1 MLKRLCLI
9 ILFLSPAYGVAAQ
22 DDEPHAPLIKALE
35 LREVFAV
42 MQAEGQA
49 YGDDLDQALL
59 QGAGGAGW
67 QQSVGDI
74 YEPERIWQT
83 FLPAFQVALKGHDIK
98 AMTAFFST
106 EQGRQITA
114 LEISARRAML
124 DDVQEQDSRAA
135 YRAMAEQND
144 PRLTLLADLIT
155 ANDLVEY
162 NVMGAMNASYAF
174 YTGLIDGNAFDQTLT
189 QADILKDVW
198 SQEAEIR
205 ADTTEWLF
213 AYLTLAYAPLTDDEL
228 QAYIDFS
235 NTKPGQALNTAL
247 FAGYDVVFS
256 TVSKA
261 LGLTAA
267 ELMQSENL

>member
-9 ILFLSPAYGVAAQ
+9 LLFLSPTYGAAAQ
-22 DDEPHAPLIKALE
+22 GQARLDPLINVLE
-35 LREVFAV
+35 LREIFAV
-42 MQAEGQA
+42 MREEGLA

-67 QQSVGDI
+67 QSSVSGI

-83 FLPAFQVALKGHDIK
+83 FLPPLQAALQDQDTQ

-106 EQGRQITA
+106 RQGRQITA
-114 LEISARRAML
+114 LELSARRAML
-124 DDVQEQDSRAA
+124 EDAQEQASRAT
-135 YRAMAEQND
+135 YRAMVAQND
-144 PRLTLLADLIT
+144 PRLALLSELIE
-155 ANDLVEY
+155 ANDLVEF

-174 YTGLIDGNAFDQTLT
+174 YTGLVDGKAFDHNLT
-189 QADILKDVW
+189 QEDILKDVW

-213 AYLTLAYAPLTDDEL
+213 AYLVLAYAPLSDADL

-235 NTKPGQALNTAL
+235 NTEAGQALNMAL
-247 FAGYDVVFS
+247 FAGYDAVFS

-261 LGLTAA
+261 LGLSAA
-267 ELMQSENL
+267 QIMRAEAL